1 MMINH
6 LGRTIVVF
14 LTINETPKSIRNEV
28 NNMKKIIWPGR
39 TKLENSSS
47 FATLVLD
54 VILYIPRLI
63 MKLF

>member
-1 MMINH
+1 
-6 LGRTIVVF
+6 
-14 LTINETPKSIRNEV
+14 
-28 NNMKKIIWPGR
+28 MKKIIWPGR